1 MVVRSNVW
9 DVALVLATGLFGY
22 LLMLARISVIG
33 VVIGFVLGDLMESN
47 FYTALQTGF
56 GDHRIFVSSSV
67 SIVLAVATVLVIAA
81 VIVRAIRRASQA
93 DPSVVQSISTL
104 G

>member
-1 MVVRSNVW
+1 M
-9 DVALVLATGLFGY
+9 
-22 LLMLARISVIG
+22 IG

-56 GDHRIFVSSSV
+56 GDYRIFISSSV

-93 DPSVVQSISTL
+93 NPSVVQSISTF